1 MPAEFYDL
9 TLQRGRRPEFDDV
22 PARHRRRVHDVDYV
36 AVRGMQ
42 GGDLF
47 LTREGWAVAESL
59 LPAVWYDDQRFR
71 TLGRALP
78 GATGSVYRVPAP
90 HPYRRDIGLVVKFCR
105 FGQDVGLTVLGDAA
119 GFPWPARLLDDA
131 QFLGPFEE
139 FAAIGRL
146 RAQVGGGRGPV
157 VRTKR
162 PLAIY
167 SPATRHP
174 LWELG
179 RAPHLYSRQAS
190 VLAADQRLRPGQP
203 PVAYDPERLYVLIY
217 QWVDGI
223 DAEEA
228 ARLGALDD
236 TAMVALSHTVA
247 RDIAAHG
254 FAVLDHKPRH
264 IIVRAGRDGRLVSR
278 RGRTLYAVID
288 YELLVPLPGRVA
300 APELAIP
307 LSA

>member
-1 MPAEFYDL
+1 MAAEFYDL
-9 TLQRGRRPEFDDV
+9 TFQRGRRPEFDAA
-22 PARHRRRVHDVDYV
+22 PARHRRRVHGVDYL

-42 GGDLF
+42 GGDLYV
-47 LTREGWAVAESL
+47 TREGWAVAESL

-90 HPYRRDIGLVVKFCR
+90 HPVRRDMGLVVKFCR

-119 GFPWPARLLDDA
+119 GFPWPAALLGDA

-139 FAAIGRL
+139 FAAIARL
-146 RAQVGGGRGPV
+146 RARVVAGHGPV

-179 RAPHLYSRQAS
+179 RADHLYARQAGT
-190 VLAADQRLRPGQP
+190 LAADQRGQPEQP

-217 QWVDGI
+217 QWVEGI

-228 ARLGALDD
+228 ARVGVLGND
-236 TAMVALSHTVA
+236 AMIALSHASACDV
-247 RDIAAHG
+247 AAHG

-264 IIVRAGRDGRLVSR
+264 IIVRPARAGGLLSR
-278 RGRTLYAVID
+278 RGRTVYAIID
-288 YELLVPLPGRVA
+288 YELLVPLPGFVA
-300 APELAIP
+300 RAETAIR

>member
-1 MPAEFYDL
+1 MAAEFYDL
-9 TLQRGRRPEFDDV
+9 TLQRGRRPAFDAA
-22 PARHRRRVHDVDYV
+22 PARHRRRVHDVDYI

-42 GGDLF
+42 GGDLYC
-47 LTREGWAVAESL
+47 TREGWAVAESL

-71 TLGRALP
+71 TVGRALP

-90 HPYRRDIGLVVKFCR
+90 HPVRRDMGLVVKFCR

-119 GFPWPARLLDDA
+119 GFPWPAKLLDDA

-146 RAQVGGGRGPV
+146 RAQVATGRAPV

-167 SPATRHP
+167 CPPARHP

-179 RAPHLYSRQAS
+179 RAHHLYARQAAA
-190 VLAADQRLRPGQP
+190 LDADQRRRPEQP
-203 PVAYDPERLYVLIY
+203 PVAYDPERLYVLLY
-217 QWVDGI
+217 QWVHGI

-228 ARLGALDD
+228 ARHGALSNA
-236 TAMVALSHTVA
+236 AMVELSHAVA
-247 RDIAAHG
+247 RDVAAHG

-264 IIVRAGRDGRLVSR
+264 VIVRPQRDGRLVSH
-278 RGRTLYAVID
+278 RGRTAYAVID
-288 YELLVPLPGRVA
+288 YELLVPLPGANAVTTS
-300 APELAIP
+300 
-307 LSA
+307 SA

>member
-1 MPAEFYDL
+1 MAAEFYDL
-9 TLQRGRRPEFDDV
+9 TLQRGRRPEFDAA
-22 PARHRRRVHDVDYV
+22 PARCRRRVHGVDYIT
-36 AVRGMQ
+36 VRGMQ

-47 LTREGWAVAESL
+47 FTREGWAVAESL

-90 HPYRRDIGLVVKFCR
+90 HPVRRDMGLVVKFCR
-105 FGQDVGLTVLGDAA
+105 FGQDVGLTVLGDAT
-119 GFPWPARLLDDA
+119 GFPWPAALLADA

-146 RAQVGGGRGPV
+146 RARVAAGRGPV

-167 SPATRHP
+167 SPPARHA

-179 RAPHLYSRQAS
+179 RADHLYQRQAYA
-190 VLAADQRLRPGQP
+190 LAADQRRRPEQP
-203 PVAYDPERLYVLIY
+203 AVEYDPERLYVLIY
-217 QWVDGI
+217 QWVEGI

-228 ARLGALDD
+228 ARGGALTND
-236 TAMVALSHTVA
+236 AMVALSHAVA
-247 RDIAAHG
+247 RDVAAHG

-264 IIVRAGRDGRLVSR
+264 IIVRPGRDGRLLVR
-278 RGRTLYAVID
+278 RGRLIYAVID
-288 YELLVPLPGRVA
+288 YELLVPLPTPAA
-300 APELAIP
+300 APEP
-307 LSA
+307 SASFSA

>member
-1 MPAEFYDL
+1 MAAEFYDL
-9 TLQRGRRPEFDDV
+9 TLQRGRRPAFDAA
-22 PARHRRRVHDVDYV
+22 PARHRRRVHDVDYI

-47 LTREGWAVAESL
+47 ITREGWAVAESL

-71 TLGRALP
+71 TVGRALP

-90 HPYRRDIGLVVKFCR
+90 HPVRRDMGLVVKFCR

-119 GFPWPARLLDDA
+119 GFPWPAKLLDDA

-146 RAQVGGGRGPV
+146 RAQVAAGCGPV

-167 SPATRHP
+167 CPPARHP

-179 RAPHLYSRQAS
+179 RAPHLYARQAAA
-190 VLAADQRLRPGQP
+190 LAADQRRRPEQP
-203 PVAYDPERLYVLIY
+203 PVAYDPERLYVLLY
-217 QWVDGI
+217 QWVHGI

-228 ARLGALDD
+228 ARHGAISQA
-236 TAMVALSHTVA
+236 AMIDLSHAVA
-247 RDIAAHG
+247 RDVAAHG

-264 IIVRAGRDGRLVSR
+264 VIVRPGRDGRLVSR
-278 RGRTLYAVID
+278 RGRTAYAVID
-288 YELLVPLPGRVA
+288 YELLVPLPENTAVTTS
-300 APELAIP
+300 
-307 LSA
+307 SA

>member
-1 MPAEFYDL
+1 MAAEFYDL
-9 TLQRGRRPEFDDV
+9 TFQRGRRPAFDAA
-22 PARHRRRVHDVDYV
+22 PARHRRRIHDVDYL

-47 LTREGWAVAESL
+47 VTREGWTVAESL

-90 HPYRRDIGLVVKFCR
+90 HPVLRDMGLVVKFCR
-105 FGQDVGLTVLGDAA
+105 FGQDVGLTVLGDAT
-119 GFPWPARLLDDA
+119 GFPWPATLLADA

-139 FAAIGRL
+139 FAAIARL
-146 RAQVGGGRGPV
+146 RAQVVAGRGPV

-167 SPATRHP
+167 SPATRHA

-179 RAPHLYSRQAS
+179 RTDHLYAHQAA
-190 VLAADQRLRPGQP
+190 VLAADQRGRPEQP

-217 QWVDGI
+217 QWVDGV

-228 ARLGALDD
+228 ARHGAISPA
-236 TAMVALSHTVA
+236 AMVDLSHAVA
-247 RDIAAHG
+247 RDVAAHG

-264 IIVRAGRDGRLVSR
+264 IIVRPGRDGRLLTH
-278 RGRTLYAVID
+278 RGRTVYAVID
-288 YELLVPLPGRVA
+288 YELLVPLPGRDARAEMPVR
-300 APELAIP
+300 